1 MISRC
6 PASSHSHS
14 SSSSPARRIETRS
27 SFPSKTS
34 SSSSLLIKTIKQD
47 ASNDTLNNTTSDLK
61 EAKRFPLRDCD
72 ERRRR
77 DFIRTGSLAIVC
89 SLFLTQQS
97 FNAKSLALEANEQA
111 ENEFVQKLLKRT
123 EAKLDERKIERL
135 EQYSKKNFRDYL
147 AFVDNGKTKNLSE
160 NDKKI
165 KAYLERTKE

>member
-1 MISRC
+1 M
-6 PASSHSHS
+6 
-14 SSSSPARRIETRS
+14 
-27 SFPSKTS
+27 
-34 SSSSLLIKTIKQD
+34 
-47 ASNDTLNNTTSDLK
+47 
-61 EAKRFPLRDCD
+61 
-72 ERRRR
+72 
-77 DFIRTGSLAIVC
+77 
-89 SLFLTQQS
+89 TQQS

-111 ENEFVQKLLKRT
+111 ENEFVQKLLKKT

>member
-1 MISRC
+1 M
-6 PASSHSHS
+6 
-14 SSSSPARRIETRS
+14 
-27 SFPSKTS
+27 
-34 SSSSLLIKTIKQD
+34 
-47 ASNDTLNNTTSDLK
+47 
-61 EAKRFPLRDCD
+61 
-72 ERRRR
+72 
-77 DFIRTGSLAIVC
+77 
-89 SLFLTQQS
+89 TQQS
-97 FNAKSLALEANEQA
+97 FNAKSLVLEANEQA

>member
-1 MISRC
+1 
-6 PASSHSHS
+6 
-14 SSSSPARRIETRS
+14 
-27 SFPSKTS
+27 
-34 SSSSLLIKTIKQD
+34 
-47 ASNDTLNNTTSDLK
+47 
-61 EAKRFPLRDCD
+61 
-72 ERRRR
+72 
-77 DFIRTGSLAIVC
+77 
-89 SLFLTQQS
+89 LTQQS

-111 ENEFVQKLLKRT
+111 ENEFVKKLLKRT

>member
-1 MISRC
+1 M
-6 PASSHSHS
+6 
-14 SSSSPARRIETRS
+14 
-27 SFPSKTS
+27 
-34 SSSSLLIKTIKQD
+34 
-47 ASNDTLNNTTSDLK
+47 
-61 EAKRFPLRDCD
+61 
-72 ERRRR
+72 
-77 DFIRTGSLAIVC
+77 
-89 SLFLTQQS
+89 TQQS

-111 ENEFVQKLLKRT
+111 ENEFVKKLLKRT

>member
-1 MISRC
+1 M
-6 PASSHSHS
+6 
-14 SSSSPARRIETRS
+14 
-27 SFPSKTS
+27 
-34 SSSSLLIKTIKQD
+34 
-47 ASNDTLNNTTSDLK
+47 
-61 EAKRFPLRDCD
+61 
-72 ERRRR
+72 
-77 DFIRTGSLAIVC
+77 
-89 SLFLTQQS
+89 TQQS
-97 FNAKSLALEANEQA
+97 LNAKSLALEANEQA

>member
-1 MISRC
+1 M
-6 PASSHSHS
+6 
-14 SSSSPARRIETRS
+14 
-27 SFPSKTS
+27 
-34 SSSSLLIKTIKQD
+34 
-47 ASNDTLNNTTSDLK
+47 
-61 EAKRFPLRDCD
+61 
-72 ERRRR
+72 
-77 DFIRTGSLAIVC
+77 
-89 SLFLTQQS
+89 TQQS

-135 EQYSKKNFRDYL
+135 EQYSKKIFRDYL

>member
-1 MISRC
+1 
-6 PASSHSHS
+6 
-14 SSSSPARRIETRS
+14 
-27 SFPSKTS
+27 
-34 SSSSLLIKTIKQD
+34 
-47 ASNDTLNNTTSDLK
+47 
-61 EAKRFPLRDCD
+61 
-72 ERRRR
+72 
-77 DFIRTGSLAIVC
+77 
-89 SLFLTQQS
+89 LTQQS

>member
-1 MISRC
+1 M
-6 PASSHSHS
+6 
-14 SSSSPARRIETRS
+14 
-27 SFPSKTS
+27 
-34 SSSSLLIKTIKQD
+34 
-47 ASNDTLNNTTSDLK
+47 
-61 EAKRFPLRDCD
+61 
-72 ERRRR
+72 
-77 DFIRTGSLAIVC
+77 
-89 SLFLTQQS
+89 TQQS